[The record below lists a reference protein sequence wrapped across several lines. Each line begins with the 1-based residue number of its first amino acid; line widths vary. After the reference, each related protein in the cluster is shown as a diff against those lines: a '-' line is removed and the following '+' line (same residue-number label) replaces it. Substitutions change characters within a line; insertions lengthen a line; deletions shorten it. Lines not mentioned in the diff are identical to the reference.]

1 MNNSGPYTPLYV
13 ACEKGLTN
21 TAHLLINRGADLHT
35 TRSWKTPLLVACE
48 NGHTEAAQLLIDSGA
63 DVNKTGSWKT
73 PLHVACEKGHTE
85 IAQFLTDRGANI
97 DSLEDDYASA
107 HKTFVHRATLDDN
120 YETKGSWKTPLH
132 LAVENGHTQTAQLL
146 IDRGAD
152 VNKTGSWKTP
162 LHVACEKGHTE
173 IAQFLTDRGANIDSL
188 EDDYASAHKTF
199 VHRATLDDNYETK
212 GSWKTPLHLAV
223 ENGHTQTAQLLID
236 RGADVNRVCCS

>member
-1 MNNSGPYTPLYV
+1 MLIDIGANVNKTGSWKTPLLVACENGHTATAQLLIDSGANVNNSGPYTPLYV

-152 VNKTGSWKTP
+152 VN
-162 LHVACEKGHTE
+162 
-173 IAQFLTDRGANIDSL
+173 
-188 EDDYASAHKTF
+188 
-199 VHRATLDDNYETK
+199 
-212 GSWKTPLHLAV
+212 
-223 ENGHTQTAQLLID
+223 
-236 RGADVNRVCCS
+236 RVCCS